1 MPDAGE
7 PALSL
12 SEWLVLCLICEKP
25 THGQAI
31 TGLLARGSD
40 LGQVWRVHKAVI
52 YRAIE
57 RLEQHDLVRAAGEQ
71 PSSKGP
77 VRTLVEATAAGR
89 AASAAWL
96 SKPVTH
102 ARDIRSEL
110 LVKLALL
117 DRTGADSGEL
127 RRGQREQLAPI
138 ARGLADRLQAAAG
151 FDRTLAL
158 WRYETIT
165 ATLRFLD
172 ALPPH
177 SP

>member
-1 MPDAGE
+1 MPADGV

-25 THGQAI
+25 THLYAI
-31 TGLLARGSD
+31 ARLLGPGGS

-52 YRAIE
+52 YRAME
-57 RLEQHDLVRAAGEQ
+57 RLEVLGLVNAAGAE

-77 VRTLVEATAAGR
+77 ARSMVEATATGQAEAG
-89 AASAAWL
+89 SWL
-96 SKPVTH
+96 GRPVAH

-117 DRTGADSGEL
+117 DRVGADSGEL
-127 RRGQREQLAPI
+127 LRAQHDQLVPI
-138 ARGLADRLQAAAG
+138 AAALAGRLDAAAG
-151 FDRTLAL
+151 FDRTVAL
-158 WRYETIT
+158 WRHETIT

-172 ALPPH
+172 ALPLH